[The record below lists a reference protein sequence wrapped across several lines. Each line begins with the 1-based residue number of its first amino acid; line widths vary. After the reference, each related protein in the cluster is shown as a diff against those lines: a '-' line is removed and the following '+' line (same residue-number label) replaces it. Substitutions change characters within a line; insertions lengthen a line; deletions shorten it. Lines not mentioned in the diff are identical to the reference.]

1 MKPKMTDDFK
11 KGATVLAIYTIL
23 DIFLV
28 FPIFHL
34 IKGDFD
40 WGDTFINAGI
50 KIVIFLVI
58 GVLFFFG
65 MQVPEKN
72 DE

>member
-11 KGATVLAIYTIL
+11 KGAKVLVIYTIT
-23 DIFLV
+23 DIILV

-34 IKGDFD
+34 IKGNFD

-50 KIVIFLVI
+50 KIVICLVL

-65 MQVPEKN
+65 MGAPEKK
-72 DE
+72 EE